1 MKYLLGYIMI
11 IRPLNVFLG
20 GLTILISSLIIK
32 YEGPAISVILPV
44 FVVMF
49 FTMGANTLNDYF
61 DYEIDKINRPDR
73 AISSGLVLRNQ
84 ALILSFFSFIIGV
97 LIALRLNKDSQLLSI
112 GVSLPLIIAYNVKL
126 KNYPLIGN
134 IIVSLI
140 LAMSFIYAGLVFKKT
155 EPLIIPALL
164 AFGLTLIREIIKDLA
179 DIKGD
184 KSAGLMTFPIV
195 YGKKKT
201 IILCTIL
208 SLFLGIGSFIPFL
221 TGYYNT
227 FYGISLILMVE
238 IPLAVVVISL
248 LNKPVILTAKRGSK
262 LLKFCTLGGL
272 FSIYIGTL

>member
-49 FTMGANTLNDYF
+49 FTIGANTLNDYF

-84 ALILSFFSFIIGV
+84 ALILSLFSFIIGV

-164 AFGLTLIREIIKDLA
+164 AFGLTLIREIVKDLA

-208 SLFLGIGSFIPFL
+208 SLFFGIVSFIPFL

-238 IPLAVVVISL
+238 IPLAVVVISM

>member
-1 MKYLLGYIMI
+1 
-11 IRPLNVFLG
+11 
-20 GLTILISSLIIK
+20 
-32 YEGPAISVILPV
+32 
-44 FVVMF
+44 
-49 FTMGANTLNDYF
+49 
-61 DYEIDKINRPDR
+61 DKINRPDR

-84 ALILSFFSFIIGV
+84 ALILSLFSFIIGA

-164 AFGLTLIREIIKDLA
+164 AFGLTLIREIVKDLA

-262 LLKFCTLGGL
+262 LLSFALSVVYYQSILGHYNDIRICTFTQPLRLQSSRWSPKSRSAG
-272 FSIYIGTL
+272 

>member
-1 MKYLLGYIMI
+1 MRYLLGYIMI

-32 YEGPAISVILPV
+32 YEGPISVILPV

-49 FTMGANTLNDYF
+49 FTIGANTLNDYF

-73 AISSGLVLRNQ
+73 AISSGLVLRNH
-84 ALILSFFSFIIGV
+84 ALILSLFSLIVGV

-126 KNYPLIGN
+126 KNYALIGN

-140 LAMSFIYAGLVFKKT
+140 LAMSFIYAGLVFEKT

-164 AFGLTLIREIIKDLA
+164 AFGLTLIREIVKDLA

-272 FSIYIGTL
+272 LSIYIGTL

>member
-11 IRPLNVFLG
+11 IRPLNVLLG

-84 ALILSFFSFIIGV
+84 ALILSLLFFIIGV

-164 AFGLTLIREIIKDLA
+164 AFGLTLIREIVKDLA

-272 FSIYIGTL
+272 LSIYIGTL

>member
-1 MKYLLGYIMI
+1 MKYLLGYIKI

-32 YEGPAISVILPV
+32 YDGPSIYVILPV
-44 FVVMF
+44 FVVML
-49 FTMGANTLNDYF
+49 FTIGANTLNDYF
-61 DYEIDKINRPDR
+61 DYEIDNINRPDR
-73 AISSGLVLRNQ
+73 AISSGLVLRKH
-84 ALILSFFSFIIGV
+84 ALILSISSLIIGV

-140 LAMSFIYAGLVFKKT
+140 LAMSFIYAGLVFEKT

-164 AFGLTLIREIIKDLA
+164 AFGLTLIREVVKDLA

-184 KSAGLMTFPIV
+184 KSAGLMTFPII
-195 YGKKKT
+195 YGEKKT
-201 IILCTIL
+201 VILCTIL
-208 SLFLGIGSFIPFL
+208 SVLLGVGSFMPLL

-248 LNKPVILTAKRGSK
+248 LNKPSISTAKRGSK

-272 FSIYIGTL
+272 LSIYIGTL

>member
-49 FTMGANTLNDYF
+49 FTIGANTLNDYF

-73 AISSGLVLRNQ
+73 AISSGLVLRNH
-84 ALILSFFSFIIGV
+84 ALILSIFSLFVGV

-126 KNYPLIGN
+126 KNYALIGN

-140 LAMSFIYAGLVFKKT
+140 LAMSFIYAGLVFEKT

-164 AFGLTLIREIIKDLA
+164 AFGLTLIREIVKDLA

-272 FSIYIGTL
+272 LSIYIGTL

>member
-32 YEGPAISVILPV
+32 YEGPAISVILAV

-49 FTMGANTLNDYF
+49 FTIGANTLNDYF

-84 ALILSFFSFIIGV
+84 ALILSLFSFIIGV

-126 KNYPLIGN
+126 KNYALIGN

-140 LAMSFIYAGLVFKKT
+140 LAMSFIYAGLVFEKT

-164 AFGLTLIREIIKDLA
+164 AFGLTLIREIVKDLA

-272 FSIYIGTL
+272 LSIYIGTL

>member
-1 MKYLLGYIMI
+1 MKYLLGYILI

-49 FTMGANTLNDYF
+49 FTIGANTLNDYF

-84 ALILSFFSFIIGV
+84 ALILSLFSFIIGV
-97 LIALRLNKDSQLLSI
+97 LIAIKLNKDSQLLSI

-164 AFGLTLIREIIKDLA
+164 AFGLTLIREIVKDLA

-184 KSAGLMTFPIV
+184 KSAGLMTFPII
-195 YGKKKT
+195 YGERKT
-201 IILCTIL
+201 VILCTIL

-248 LNKPVILTAKRGSK
+248 LNKPAILTAKRGSK

>member
-49 FTMGANTLNDYF
+49 FTIGANTLNDYF

-73 AISSGLVLRNQ
+73 AISSSLVLRNH
-84 ALILSFFSFIIGV
+84 AVILSLFSLIAGV

-164 AFGLTLIREIIKDLA
+164 AFGLTLIREIVKDLA

-272 FSIYIGTL
+272 LSIYIGTL

>member
-1 MKYLLGYIMI
+1 MKYLLGYIKI

-32 YEGPAISVILPV
+32 YDGPSIYVILPV
-44 FVVMF
+44 FVVML
-49 FTMGANTLNDYF
+49 FTIGANTLNDYF
-61 DYEIDKINRPDR
+61 DYEIDNINRPDR
-73 AISSGLVLRNQ
+73 AISSGLVLRKH
-84 ALILSFFSFIIGV
+84 ALILSISSLIIGV

-140 LAMSFIYAGLVFKKT
+140 LAMSFIYAGLVFEKT

-164 AFGLTLIREIIKDLA
+164 AFGLTLIREVVKDLA

-184 KSAGLMTFPIV
+184 ESAGLMTFPII
-195 YGKKKT
+195 YGEKKT
-201 IILCTIL
+201 VILCTIL
-208 SLFLGIGSFIPFL
+208 SVLLGVGSFTPLL

-248 LNKPVILTAKRGSK
+248 LNKPSISTAKRGSK

-272 FSIYIGTL
+272 LSIYIGTL

>member
-1 MKYLLGYIMI
+1 MKYLLGYIKI

-32 YEGPAISVILPV
+32 YDGPSIYVILPV
-44 FVVMF
+44 FVVML
-49 FTMGANTLNDYF
+49 FTIGANTLNDYF
-61 DYEIDKINRPDR
+61 DYEIDNINRPDR
-73 AISSGLVLRNQ
+73 AISSGLVLRKH
-84 ALILSFFSFIIGV
+84 ALILSISSLIIGV

-140 LAMSFIYAGLVFKKT
+140 LAMSFIYAGLVFEKT

-164 AFGLTLIREIIKDLA
+164 AFGLTLIREVVKDLA

-184 KSAGLMTFPIV
+184 ESAGLMTFPII
-195 YGKKKT
+195 YGEKKT
-201 IILCTIL
+201 VILCTIL
-208 SLFLGIGSFIPFL
+208 SVLLGVGSFIPL
-221 TGYYNT
+221 LIGYYNT

-248 LNKPVILTAKRGSK
+248 QNKPSISTAKRGSK

-272 FSIYIGTL
+272 LSIYIGTS

>member
-49 FTMGANTLNDYF
+49 FTIGANTLNDYF

-73 AISSGLVLRNQ
+73 AISSGLVLRNH
-84 ALILSFFSFIIGV
+84 ALILSLFSFIIGIF
-97 LIALRLNKDSQLLSI
+97 IALGLNKDSQLLSI

-126 KNYPLIGN
+126 KKYALIGN

-164 AFGLTLIREIIKDLA
+164 AFGLTLIREIVKDLA

>member
-1 MKYLLGYIMI
+1 MKYLLGYIKI

-32 YEGPAISVILPV
+32 YDGPSIYVILPV
-44 FVVMF
+44 FVVML
-49 FTMGANTLNDYF
+49 FTIGANTLNDYF
-61 DYEIDKINRPDR
+61 DYEIDNINRPDR
-73 AISSGLVLRNQ
+73 AISSGLVLRKH
-84 ALILSFFSFIIGV
+84 ALILSISSLIIGV

-140 LAMSFIYAGLVFKKT
+140 LAMSFIYAGLVFEKT

-164 AFGLTLIREIIKDLA
+164 AFGLTLIREVVKDLA

-208 SLFLGIGSFIPFL
+208 SVFLGIGSFIPFL

-248 LNKPVILTAKRGSK
+248 LNKPGVIAAKRGSK

-272 FSIYIGTL
+272 LSIYIGTL

>member
-49 FTMGANTLNDYF
+49 FTIGANTLNDYF

-84 ALILSFFSFIIGV
+84 ALILSLFSFIIGV

-140 LAMSFIYAGLVFKKT
+140 LAMSFIYAGLVFEKT

-164 AFGLTLIREIIKDLA
+164 AFGLTLIREIVKDLA

>member
-11 IRPLNVFLG
+11 IRPLNVLLG

-49 FTMGANTLNDYF
+49 FTIGANTLNDYF

-84 ALILSFFSFIIGV
+84 ALILSLLFFIIGV

-164 AFGLTLIREIIKDLA
+164 AFGLTLIREIVKDLA
-179 DIKGD
+179 DINGD
-184 KSAGLMTFPIV
+184 KSAGLMTFPII
-195 YGKKKT
+195 YGEKK
-201 IILCTIL
+201 
-208 SLFLGIGSFIPFL
+208 
-221 TGYYNT
+221 
-227 FYGISLILMVE
+227 
-238 IPLAVVVISL
+238 
-248 LNKPVILTAKRGSK
+248 
-262 LLKFCTLGGL
+262 
-272 FSIYIGTL
+272 

>member
-84 ALILSFFSFIIGV
+84 ALILSLFFFIIGV

-126 KNYPLIGN
+126 KNYALIGN

-140 LAMSFIYAGLVFKKT
+140 LAMSFIYAGLVFEKT

-164 AFGLTLIREIIKDLA
+164 AFGLTLIREIVKDLA

-248 LNKPVILTAKRGSK
+248 LYKPVILTAKRGSK

-272 FSIYIGTL
+272 LSIYIGTL

>member
-1 MKYLLGYIMI
+1 MKYLIGYIMI

-49 FTMGANTLNDYF
+49 FTIGANTLNDYF

-84 ALILSFFSFIIGV
+84 ALILSLFSFIIGV

-126 KNYPLIGN
+126 KNYALIGN

-155 EPLIIPALL
+155 EPLIIPALF
-164 AFGLTLIREIIKDLA
+164 AFGLTLIRELVKDLA

-208 SLFLGIGSFIPFL
+208 SLFLGVGSFIPFL

>member
-44 FVVMF
+44 FVVML

-84 ALILSFFSFIIGV
+84 ALILSLFSFIIGV

-164 AFGLTLIREIIKDLA
+164 AFGLTLIREIVKDLA

-272 FSIYIGTL
+272 LSIYIGTL

>member
-1 MKYLLGYIMI
+1 MF
-11 IRPLNVFLG
+11 FLG

-49 FTMGANTLNDYF
+49 FTIGANTLNDYF

-84 ALILSFFSFIIGV
+84 ALILSLFSFIIGV

-164 AFGLTLIREIIKDLA
+164 AFGLTLIREIVKDLA

-248 LNKPVILTAKRGSK
+248 LNKPGILTAKRCSK

-272 FSIYIGTL
+272 LSIYIGTL

>member
-1 MKYLLGYIMI
+1 MKHLLGYIMI

-32 YEGPAISVILPV
+32 YEGPAISVILPG

-49 FTMGANTLNDYF
+49 FTIGANTLNDYF

-84 ALILSFFSFIIGV
+84 ALILSLFSFIIGV

-140 LAMSFIYAGLVFKKT
+140 LAMSFIYAGLVFEKT

-164 AFGLTLIREIIKDLA
+164 AFGLTLIREIVKDLA

-248 LNKPVILTAKRGSK
+248 LNKPSVSTAKRGSK

-272 FSIYIGTL
+272 LSIYIGTL

>member
-32 YEGPAISVILPV
+32 YEGPAISVILPD

-49 FTMGANTLNDYF
+49 FTIGANTLNDYF

-73 AISSGLVLRNQ
+73 AISSGLVLRNH
-84 ALILSFFSFIIGV
+84 ALILSIFSLFVGV

-126 KNYPLIGN
+126 KNYALIGN

-164 AFGLTLIREIIKDLA
+164 AFGLTLIREIVKDLA

-195 YGKKKT
+195 YGERKT

-208 SLFLGIGSFIPFL
+208 SVLLGIGSFIPFL

-272 FSIYIGTL
+272 LSIYIGTL

>member
-1 MKYLLGYIMI
+1 MKYLLGYILI

-49 FTMGANTLNDYF
+49 FTIGANTLNDYF

-84 ALILSFFSFIIGV
+84 ALILSLFSFIVGV
-97 LIALRLNKDSQLLSI
+97 LIALKLNKDSQLLSI
-112 GVSLPLIIAYNVKL
+112 GVSLPLIIAYNVRL
-126 KNYPLIGN
+126 KKYPLIGN

-164 AFGLTLIREIIKDLA
+164 AFGLTLIREIVKDLA

-238 IPLAVVVISL
+238 IPLAVVVISM

-272 FSIYIGTL
+272 LSIYMGTL

>member
-49 FTMGANTLNDYF
+49 FTIGANTLNDYF

-73 AISSGLVLRNQ
+73 AISSGLVLRNH
-84 ALILSFFSFIIGV
+84 ALILSIFSLFVGV

-140 LAMSFIYAGLVFKKT
+140 LAMSFIYAGLGFEKT

-164 AFGLTLIREIIKDLA
+164 AFGLTLIREIVKDLA

-248 LNKPVILTAKRGSK
+248 LNKPGRLPAKRGSK

-272 FSIYIGTL
+272 LSIYIGTL

>member
-84 ALILSFFSFIIGV
+84 ALILSLLSFIIGV

-164 AFGLTLIREIIKDLA
+164 AFGLTLIREIVKDLA

>member
-73 AISSGLVLRNQ
+73 AISSGLVLRNH
-84 ALILSFFSFIIGV
+84 ALILSIFSLFVGV

-126 KNYPLIGN
+126 KNYALIGN

-164 AFGLTLIREIIKDLA
+164 AFGLTLVREIVKDLA

-227 FYGISLILMVE
+227 FYGVSLILMVE

-272 FSIYIGTL
+272 LSIYIGTL

>member
-49 FTMGANTLNDYF
+49 FTIGANTLNDYF

-73 AISSGLVLRNQ
+73 AISSGLVLRNH
-84 ALILSFFSFIIGV
+84 ALILSIFSLFVGV

-126 KNYPLIGN
+126 KNYALIGN

-164 AFGLTLIREIIKDLA
+164 AFGLTLIREIVKDLA

-272 FSIYIGTL
+272 LSIYIGTL